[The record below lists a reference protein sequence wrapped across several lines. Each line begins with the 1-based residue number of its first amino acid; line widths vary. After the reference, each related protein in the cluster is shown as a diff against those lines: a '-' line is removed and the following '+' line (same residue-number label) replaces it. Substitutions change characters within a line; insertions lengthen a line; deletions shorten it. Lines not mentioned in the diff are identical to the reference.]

1 MRPGVIIKLL
11 ANFFGTSEEAPT
23 KDEFIVF
30 HQIKSNLQEEY
41 ITVDEYTTLIFD
53 DAASEASMDDDF
65 GDDTLVADEPSE
77 AISGIASSSSC
88 STYVP
93 SPPQISTFPEGYLAD
108 AYRLWTK
115 QPRKGFKSD
124 ELPQLCLP
132 GKSIDSS
139 PRVPFSTVMSRKK
152 RIKNKS
158 VMKRFEKSLKSA
170 GSSKRYL
177 QKAINLEV
185 LKCFLEAR
193 NSSTIIHDRT
203 LRIWAMDVK
212 KKLDPENVLSFCA
225 SKSWVKKF
233 KLKNKIV
240 SRKITHKVSKKWT
253 DINDTVQNQAN
264 EFANSI
270 ISLISEEHLCDYE
283 VFNADQSRFEKELHS
298 DRTLAIKGSKQVF
311 GRVGSVAATTHSY
324 MIMPVLVMNG
334 TLLPHMYVLV
344 SEPSGRFPVHT
355 AIDYPNIK
363 AFAGKTA
370 NMSKQDLK
378 VFLDEVLWPDLVGRE
393 NVLLLVDSWTSNK
406 DDDLYKSTVPK
417 NVKFIKRLIPAK
429 CTGIVQPAD
438 VYFFRPYKNFV
449 RFLTDTL
456 LIAKDNVN
464 IWHRDYFLRIQSFA
478 HYQFSAKRFEN
489 LIRFAFFK
497 CGYIVNHPGP
507 FDTPIDYCCERI
519 QSDEYTETDCEQ
531 TAFIRCAHC
540 EKVFCIDHTLIKRLH
555 TFCK

>member
-1 MRPGVIIKLL
+1 
-11 ANFFGTSEEAPT
+11 
-23 KDEFIVF
+23 
-30 HQIKSNLQEEY
+30 
-41 ITVDEYTTLIFD
+41 
-53 DAASEASMDDDF
+53 
-65 GDDTLVADEPSE
+65 
-77 AISGIASSSSC
+77 
-88 STYVP
+88 
-93 SPPQISTFPEGYLAD
+93 
-108 AYRLWTK
+108 
-115 QPRKGFKSD
+115 
-124 ELPQLCLP
+124 
-132 GKSIDSS
+132 
-139 PRVPFSTVMSRKK
+139 
-152 RIKNKS
+152 
-158 VMKRFEKSLKSA
+158 
-170 GSSKRYL
+170 
-177 QKAINLEV
+177 
-185 LKCFLEAR
+185 
-193 NSSTIIHDRT
+193 
-203 LRIWAMDVK
+203 MDVK

-264 EFANSI
+264 ESRSI
-270 ISLISEEHLCDYE
+270 
-283 VFNADQSRFEKELHS
+283 RFVKELHS

-378 VFLDEVLWPDLVGRE
+378 VFLDEVLWPDLAGRE

-489 LIRFAFFK
+489 LIRFAFLNA
-497 CGYIVNHPGP
+497 I
-507 FDTPIDYCCERI
+507 I
-519 QSDEYTETDCEQ
+519 
-531 TAFIRCAHC
+531 
-540 EKVFCIDHTLIKRLH
+540 L
-555 TFCK
+555 